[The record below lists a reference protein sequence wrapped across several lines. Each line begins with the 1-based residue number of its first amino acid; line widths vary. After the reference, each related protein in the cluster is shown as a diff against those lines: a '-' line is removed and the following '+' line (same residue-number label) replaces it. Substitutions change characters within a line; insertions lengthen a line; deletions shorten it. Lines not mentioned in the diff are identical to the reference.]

1 MIAEWFVKVSIVI
14 DDERRADAGGD
25 SVIGF
30 VPSLF
35 KPKSVIKSTLV
46 MPTGQTVFV
55 VKGDL
60 TDYKVDVIVNAANET
75 MAHVGGIANAI
86 VDKGEHVLHVHY
98 SGPMITE
105 NAHVLYMHTYM

>member
-1 MIAEWFVKVSIVI
+1 MQVSIVI
-14 DDERRADAGGD
+14 DDAQRARSGSDISTFGSTA
-25 SVIGF
+25 SF
-30 VPSLF
+30 L
-35 KPKSVIKSTLV
+35 KPIAVVKSKLV
-46 MPTGQTVFV
+46 LPTGQTVFV

-60 TDYKVDVIVNAANET
+60 TDYKVDVIVNAANDT
-75 MAHVGGIANAI
+75 MAHVGGIAKAI